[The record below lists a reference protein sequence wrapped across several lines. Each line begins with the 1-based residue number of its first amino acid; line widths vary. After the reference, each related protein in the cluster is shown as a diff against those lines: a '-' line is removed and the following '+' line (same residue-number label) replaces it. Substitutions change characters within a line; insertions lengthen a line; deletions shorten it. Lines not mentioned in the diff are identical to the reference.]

1 MATQTIGIIVNGAT
15 GRIGSTQHLANALIP
30 IIAEGGLALDDG
42 DRLVPRLL
50 LLGRDAGRLAA
61 VARAHQLTHWTTD
74 LAGALADPDY
84 AIFFDAAATQ
94 QRVAVIE
101 QALAAGKHVYSE
113 KPVAP
118 TAAQGLALLRLAQRR
133 GLKHGAVE
141 DKIHLPG
148 LQKLAALTASGELG
162 RIVGFRLEFG
172 WWVFDGSERPCQ
184 RPSWNYRAG
193 GGGLI
198 LDMYPHWRYVIET
211 IIGRIARVAASE
223 WTATPERVDEHGE
236 RYPVVVEDSAAT
248 LVELEGGAFGTI
260 LSSWAT
266 RVRRDDLLTLQ
277 VDGSKGSAVAGL
289 HQCHVQSA
297 AQTPAI
303 AHFSVMKDIG
313 ADYRDGWRQ
322 APPSPNYRN
331 PYRVGWEQFLRHV
344 ATGAPLACDFAA
356 GIRDVAFAEACHR
369 SMQERKWVEF
379 PPADTSGGRATPASP
394 PPLAGEG

>member
-15 GRIGSTQHLANALIP
+15 GRIGSTQHLANALVP
-30 IIAEGGLALDDG
+30 IIAEGGLAIGD
-42 DRLVPRLL
+42 DRLLPHLL
-50 LLGRDAGRLAA
+50 LVGRDADRLAA
-61 VARAHQLTHWTTD
+61 MARAHNIADWTTD
-74 LAGALADPDY
+74 LDAALADPAY

-94 QRVAVIE
+94 QRVAVLE
-101 QALAAGKHVYSE
+101 RALAAGKHVYSE

-118 TAAQGLALLRLAQRR
+118 TATQGLALLQVARKR

-141 DKIHLPG
+141 DKVYLPG
-148 LQKLAALTASGELG
+148 LQKLAALTDSGALG

-172 WWVFDGSERPCQ
+172 WWVFDGSDRPCQ

-198 LDMYPHWRYVIET
+198 LDMYPHWRYVIER
-211 IIGRIARVAASE
+211 IVGRIARVASSE
-223 WTATPERVDEHGE
+223 WIATPERIDEEGE
-236 RYPVVVEDSAAT
+236 RYAVAVEDSAAT
-248 LVELEGGAFGTI
+248 LVELENGAFGTI

-277 VDGSKGSAVAGL
+277 VDGTKASALAGL

-297 AQTPAI
+297 GETPTI
-303 AHFSVMKDIG
+303 AHFSVMKDIA
-313 ADYRDGWRQ
+313 ADYRDCWRQ
-322 APPSPNYRN
+322 APPLASYCN

-344 ATGAPLACDFAA
+344 ATGAPLISDFAA

-369 SMQERKWVEF
+369 SMQERSWI
-379 PPADTSGGRATPASP
+379 ALP
-394 PPLAGEG
+394 PPSDGGP